1 MSAIIDIRTVTYFE
15 GETVITWCVAYTQP
29 LKELVAKKNLLDMG
43 YEVYAPRFKKMRRHA
58 RKVDEILAPLFPRY
72 IFVGMDMK
80 SAQWRSINGA
90 RGVSHLL
97 MSNDLK
103 PAQVP
108 CRVIDELMGQEV
120 SSEVVLMA
128 SLVAFTKGNKVRI
141 CEGAFKDQEARFDA
155 LDDKSRVHLLLSFM
169 GREMKTILPIYAVE
183 AA

>member
-15 GETVITWCVAYTQP
+15 GEAVITWCVAYTQP
-29 LKELVAKKNLLDMG
+29 LKELVAKKNLQDMG

-58 RKVDEILAPLFPRY
+58 RKVEEVLAPLFPRY

-80 SAQWRSINGA
+80 SVQWRSVNGA

-108 CRVIDELMGQEV
+108 CRVIDELRGQEV
-120 SSEVVLMA
+120 SGGVVPVA
-128 SLVAFTKGNKVRI
+128 SLVIFSKGDKVLI
-141 CEGAFKDQEARFDA
+141 CEGAFKDQEARFDI
-155 LDDKSRVHLLLSFM
+155 LDDKNRVHLLLDFM
-169 GREMKTILPIYAVE
+169 GREMKTTLPVYAVE